1 MKSIRQELV
10 SLVAVL
16 ATPAALI
23 AVFPY
28 GVVGFKA
35 IPRQA
40 ASKPSAAFVHL
51 TIEEESEALRAAKAS
66 WQAGSASDMGM
77 RAYLPL
83 GELPEDGQNGPI
95 LDDSVWMWLRTM
107 PAPVEYGTPTWSPSF
122 AADAPAKIAA
132 DAEGPHA
139 PTFSKE
145 ELLRIEE
152 R

>member
-16 ATPAALI
+16 ATPAALV

-40 ASKPSAAFVHL
+40 ACKSSAAFVRL
-51 TIEEESEALRAAKAS
+51 TVEEESEALKAAKAS
-66 WQAGSASDMGM
+66 WQAGSSSDMGM

-83 GELPEDGQNGPI
+83 GELPEDGQSGPI
-95 LDDSVWMWLRTM
+95 LDDSVWTWLRTV
-107 PAPVEYGTPTWSPSF
+107 PAPVEYGTPTWSPSC

-132 DAEGPHA
+132 EPEAPHVPA
-139 PTFSKE
+139 FPKE
-145 ELLRIEE
+145 ELLKMEE
-152 R
+152 

>member
-10 SLVAVL
+10 SLAAVL
-16 ATPAALI
+16 VTPAALV

-40 ASKPSAAFVHL
+40 ASKPSAAFVRL
-51 TIEEESEALRAAKAS
+51 TAEEEAEALKAAKAS
-66 WQAGSASDMGM
+66 WQAGSSSDMGM

-83 GELPEDGQNGPI
+83 GELPEDGQSGPI
-95 LDDSVWMWLRTM
+95 LDDSIWTWLRTVQ
-107 PAPVEYGTPTWSPSF
+107 APVEYGTPTWSPSC

-132 DAEGPHA
+132 EAEVPHVPA
-139 PTFSKE
+139 FSKE
-145 ELLRIEE
+145 ELLKMEE
-152 R
+152 